1 MGLIIVI
8 GAVFTAL
15 DKSGVMKY
23 MLDRIVV
30 KFKERRYILLAMLS
44 LFFMLMGSTIGMYE
58 ECVPLVPIVVL
69 LCYAFGWDAIV
80 GIAASLLS
88 VGLGF
93 SAGIMNPF
101 TVGVAQSY
109 SDQLPMFSGM
119 GYRLLTFVI
128 VYGILMLFLLPYAK
142 KIDKQPSASPVFNE
156 DGLIKANLNFD
167 MFFEANKKMDKAL
180 IWFVSSLGVMVLFV
194 LLAIPVRALTDYV
207 MYVIVLMYLIAG
219 LGASI
224 LSGMKGKVLLK
235 NLGKGVIA
243 ILPAILMILVAASI
257 KYILLEG
264 EVLDTIIYQL
274 VNAVS
279 HSPRFIA
286 ILLIYLVVL
295 VCNFVI
301 PSGSA
306 KAALIMPVI
315 YPIVNALGINHQTA
329 VLAFAY
335 GDGFSNVIYPTN
347 PVLLIA
353 LGLTTVSYVK
363 WFKWSAKIQLS
374 ILAATSLLLIIA
386 DQLVY

>member
-1 MGLIIVI
+1 MINKKERGNLMDNQSEEIMQSEQSNNGNSSIAISKKSFITSMVILLVLMVAAYIMTFALKHGVYNYAGEYIETSGTGLAFWKFLLAPFLQFGVEGSATLISIMGLIIVI

-30 KFKERRYILLAMLS
+30 KFKEKRYILLAMLS

-69 LCYAFGWDAIV
+69 LCYALGWDAIV

-128 VYGILMLFLLPYAK
+128 VYGILMLFLIPYAK
-142 KIDKQPSASPVFNE
+142 KIDKNPSASPVFNE
-156 DGLIKANLNFD
+156 DGLIKANLNFN

-219 LGASI
+219 L
-224 LSGMKGKVLLK
+224 
-235 NLGKGVIA
+235 
-243 ILPAILMILVAASI
+243 
-257 KYILLEG
+257 
-264 EVLDTIIYQL
+264 
-274 VNAVS
+274 
-279 HSPRFIA
+279 
-286 ILLIYLVVL
+286 
-295 VCNFVI
+295 
-301 PSGSA
+301 
-306 KAALIMPVI
+306 
-315 YPIVNALGINHQTA
+315 
-329 VLAFAY
+329 
-335 GDGFSNVIYPTN
+335 
-347 PVLLIA
+347 
-353 LGLTTVSYVK
+353 
-363 WFKWSAKIQLS
+363 
-374 ILAATSLLLIIA
+374 
-386 DQLVY
+386 